1 MAWNAHAH
9 IYTINS
15 LFKYSTNRSIYFKP
29 LQQLNLKIES
39 SKTER
44 TGFVAL
50 PRWIIQSP
58 LLMTC

>member
-9 IYTINS
+9 MYTINS

-39 SKTER
+39 SKIEKTV
-44 TGFVAL
+44 FVAV
-50 PRWIIQSP
+50 PHWIIQMP